1 MIRAK
6 NEPKR
11 IDQKKTRHS
20 IHSNGLLSALI
31 QRYSG
36 RMTGRPAPTEAA
48 HYYFTYIDCIP
59 SDDVLDALESQLDPT
74 LRLAATIS
82 EEQSLHRYAPGK
94 WSIRELLNHVSD
106 TERVFLYRAL
116 WFARGFD
123 TPLPS
128 FDQEIVVPAAAA
140 DQFSWASHV
149 EEFRAVRIATLAFF
163 RNLPAEAWTRT
174 GIASGNPVTV
184 RALAYIIAG
193 HLAHHTAILQQRYL

>member
-20 IHSNGLLSALI
+20 IHSKGLLSALI

-48 HYYFTYIDCIP
+48 HYYFTYIDCIQG
-59 SDDVLDALESQLDPT
+59 DDVLGVLESQLDPT

-116 WFARGFD
+116 WFARGFE

-128 FDQEIVVPAAAA
+128 FDQEVAVPFAAA

-163 RNLPAEAWTRT
+163 RNLPAEAWNRT
-174 GIASGNPVTV
+174 GVASGNPVTV